1 MIYNGIT
8 ISKDEAGLL
17 VQLFGHLVYKTELF
31 KWMHEVGLTTFFDKL
46 RQTLRDPID
55 DHIESYHNG

>member
-8 ISKDEAGLL
+8 ISREEAVLL

-31 KWMHEVGLTTFFDKL
+31 KWMHEVCLIEFFDEL

-55 DHIESYHNG
+55 DHIECYHDD